1 MAENQQAGQEQPRQ
15 AQFGIHKIYIK
26 DVSYEAPGTPM
37 VFQQELKPGIDV
49 QLSTESTKLNE
60 EGVHEVVL
68 TVTVTV
74 KHDDT
79 TIYLVEVKQA
89 GIFAIMGLP
98 EEQLPAIIATAC
110 PNVLYPYAREVI
122 SDLVTKG
129 GFPQLLLAPVNFEV
143 IYAQQQ
149 KEQEQVAA
157 AMAEQQGGEAAP
169 H

>member
-1 MAENQQAGQEQPRQ
+1 MAENQEAAQEQPRQ

-26 DVSYEAPGTPM
+26 DVSFEAPNTPA
-37 VFQQELKPGIDV
+37 VFQQERKPGIDV
-49 QLSTESTKLNE
+49 QLSSDSTRLND
-60 EGVHEVVL
+60 EGLYEVVL

-74 KHDDT
+74 KQDDS

-89 GIFAIMGLP
+89 GIFAILGLP

-143 IYAQQQ
+143 IYAQQK
-149 KEQEQVAA
+149 KEQEQIAA
-157 AMAEQQGGEAAP
+157 ATGGEGAS

>member
-1 MAENQQAGQEQPRQ
+1 MAENQEAAQEQPRQ
-15 AQFGIHKIYIK
+15 AQFGIHKIYVK
-26 DVSYEAPGTPM
+26 DVSFEAPNTPA

-49 QLSTESTKLNE
+49 QLSSDSTKLND
-60 EGVHEVVL
+60 EGLYEVVL

-74 KHDDT
+74 KQDDS

-89 GIFAIMGLP
+89 GIFAILGLP
-98 EEQLPAIIATAC
+98 EEQLPAITATAC

-143 IYAQQQ
+143 IYAQQK
-149 KEQEQVAA
+149 KEQEQIAA
-157 AMAEQQGGEAAP
+157 ATGGEGAS